1 MSTWSSRTSR
11 TQTCNLMASDVT
23 NRKTPRKALA
33 ALLEAALVGIGK
45 PAQALY
51 DYKASD
57 FDGQTPVI
65 VVSSG
70 PAERAKQ
77 AQTTR
82 VSSFVDVDID
92 VFTMYAEEGWSEED
106 SEDKQDDL
114 EKAISDVLMDN
125 DSTDDWAQLSFNG
138 ASELDFTA
146 VGGKMYRRE
155 TIPVRIQLYTD

>member
-1 MSTWSSRTSR
+1 
-11 TQTCNLMASDVT
+11 MASDVT
-23 NRKTPRKALA
+23 NRKTVRKTLA
-33 ALLEAALVGIGK
+33 ALLETALVGSGK

-57 FDGQTPVI
+57 FDGQSPVI
-65 VVSSG
+65 CVSSG
-70 PAERAKQ
+70 PTNRAKQ

-82 VSSFVDVDID
+82 VSSFVDLDID
-92 VFTMYAEEGWSEED
+92 VFTVYAEEDWTEEN

-138 ASELDFTA
+138 DSELDF
-146 VGGKMYRRE
+146 VPIGGKTYRRE
-155 TIPVRIQLYTD
+155 TIPVRIQLYSE

>member
-1 MSTWSSRTSR
+1 
-11 TQTCNLMASDVT
+11 MAANVT
-23 NRKTPRKALA
+23 NRKTIRKALA
-33 ALLEAALVGIGK
+33 ALLETELVGSGL

-70 PAERAKQ
+70 PANRSKQ

-82 VSSFVDVDID
+82 VSSFVDLDID
-92 VFTMYAEEGWSEED
+92 VFTLYAEESWTEEN

-114 EKAISDVLMDN
+114 EKAIADVLMDN
-125 DSTDDWAQLSFNG
+125 DTNDTWAQLSFNG
-138 ASELDFTA
+138 PSELDFTV
-146 VGGKMYRRE
+146 VGGKMYRQE
-155 TIPVRIQLYTD
+155 TIRVQIQLYSE